1 MKRYYYFI
9 LAGLITLTGILIF
22 TVKIQSDT
30 EAANK
35 NSMGKEMA
43 YVETVSS
50 ANFISD
56 SAKIKEKEAELNNE
70 LVKLNAELEALESE
84 VEVVHEEAQ
93 ASYYH
98 DKFNGRKTANG
109 DIFSNNKLTAAHK
122 SLNFGTKVKVTN
134 IKNNKSVIVTINDR
148 GPFTKGVE
156 IDLSKKAFD
165 AISHDKKAG
174 KLHVKLE
181 LMND

>member
-1 MKRYYYFI
+1 MNLRYSIFI
-9 LAGLITLTGILIF
+9 ILVLVCF
-22 TVKIQSDT
+22 TSCKT
-30 EAANK
+30 ANSGKYTKTSLYK
-35 NSMGKEMA
+35 N
-43 YVETVSS
+43 
-50 ANFISD
+50 
-56 SAKIKEKEAELNNE
+56 
-70 LVKLNAELEALESE
+70 E
-84 VEVVHEEAQ
+84 VFAC
-93 ASYYH
+93 YYH
-98 DKFNGRKTANG
+98 NKFNGRKTANG
-109 DIFSNNKLTAAHK
+109 DTFSNNKLTAAHK

-148 GPFTKGVE
+148 GPFTKGLE